1 MLVIFS
7 PHYFPHIFIMKSIRI
22 LVPIIAVIAIGAFV
36 FTAESGSKNELNLL
50 IWDNYLADDTI
61 SNFEKET
68 ESRVIVELFKSNEE
82 LLAKIKTN
90 PGVYDVIVPSDYM
103 IAIMSDEGL
112 LEPLDHT
119 MLPNEKN
126 IAQTSRK
133 PYYDPEL
140 TYTVPYAYGSAGFAV
155 NTAHVS
161 DKTITW
167 KTLTEP
173 RFKGQVVLMDDMRY
187 VLGSVLLELGL
198 DPNTRKQA
206 DIDAA
211 VALLKQVLPNVSK
224 ITPDTPVDLMAANGA
239 WVAYGYSGDS
249 YQMHDMNPDITY
261 MLPTYGGLQF
271 ADNLAIPKGAPHKE
285 LAQSFLNYILR
296 PEVAAAITEATSYAT
311 PNTAAFDL
319 VDEAVRQNPS
329 VYPPKS
335 AMSKL
340 HFVEDLGDDIALYDN
355 AWQEIKR

>member
-1 MLVIFS
+1 
-7 PHYFPHIFIMKSIRI
+7 MKSSR
-22 LVPIIAVIAIGAFV
+22 LLLPVIAVIAVGAYMIQ
-36 FTAESGSKNELNLL
+36 AGSGPKNELNLL
-50 IWDNYLADDTI
+50 IWDNYLADDTVA
-61 SNFEKET
+61 NFEKET
-68 ESRVIVELFKSNEE
+68 GSSVIVELFKSNEE

-103 IAIMSDEGL
+103 VAIMSDEDL
-112 LEPLDHT
+112 LEPLNHDAI
-119 MLPNEKN
+119 PNRKN
-126 IAQTSRK
+126 IAETSRK

-140 TYTVPYAYGSAGFAV
+140 THTVPYAYGSAGFAV
-155 NTAHVS
+155 NTAHVT
-161 DKTITW
+161 DATITW

-198 DPNTRKQA
+198 NPNTRKQA

-271 ADNLAIPKGAPHKE
+271 ADNLAIPKGAPHKD
-285 LAQSFLNYILR
+285 LAESFINYILR

-311 PNTAAFDL
+311 PNTGAFDL
-319 VDEAVRQNPS
+319 VSEAVRSNPS
-329 VYPPKS
+329 VYPPKNTL
-335 AMSKL
+335 SKL